1 MTGQRARAL
10 PLLFILL
17 AWGAGPLRAQR
28 PMEIV
33 PSLGQF
39 EVFDGGRAS
48 EVGWEARFAPRRIR
62 FLPRFVPDV
71 VPMTG
76 AMANSQGTLY
86 VYGGFRFDFP
96 VARRWIVTP
105 SWAAGLYYP
114 GVEGGKELGGAV
126 EFRSGI
132 ELAYRL
138 GGRSQLGLALY
149 HLSNGGLYDFNPGT
163 ESLILT
169 YSAALR
175 HDSRP

>member
-1 MTGQRARAL
+1 
-10 PLLFILL
+10 
-17 AWGAGPLRAQR
+17 
-28 PMEIV
+28 MEIV

-48 EVGWEARFAPRRIR
+48 EVGWEARFSPRRFR
-62 FLPRFVPDV
+62 LLPRFLPDV
-71 VPMTG
+71 VPVTG

-86 VYGGFRFDFP
+86 VYSGFRFDFP
-96 VARRWIVTP
+96 VARRWSVTP

-114 GVEGGKELGGAV
+114 GVEGGKELGGVV

-132 ELAYRL
+132 ELAYWL
-138 GGRSQLGLALY
+138 GGRSRLGLSLY